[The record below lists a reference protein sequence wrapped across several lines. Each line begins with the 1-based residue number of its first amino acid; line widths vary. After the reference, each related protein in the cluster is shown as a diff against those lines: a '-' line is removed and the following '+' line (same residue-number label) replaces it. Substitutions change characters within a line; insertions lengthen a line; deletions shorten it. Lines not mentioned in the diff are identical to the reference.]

1 LVIAIRVQVVLVVMM
16 IAHAASMTV
25 QRVHSQMRNV
35 VPMKFGHA
43 QVVVAMTAMQH
54 RVTIIS
60 KSVGT
65 MKVQHV
71 HRVVD
76 RAVVTTMHQ
85 SIWSVTRSAH
95 QRQLSHT

>member
-1 LVIAIRVQVVLVVMM
+1 
-16 IAHAASMTV
+16 
-25 QRVHSQMRNV
+25 
-35 VPMKFGHA
+35 
-43 QVVVAMTAMQH
+43 
-54 RVTIIS
+54 
-60 KSVGT
+60 